1 MSFSGKC
8 LSHLQ
13 HPARHA
19 HRIPADAQPG
29 HRAPGHLRLQHD
41 PARPYQNADVAFCKP
56 APYVKRVI
64 RSFRSRAL
72 KRFFER
78 DDGSRLPPA
87 DLERIAI
94 ILDRRDAAMTPS
106 DMDLPGLRFHALA
119 GRMKGRYA
127 VTVRANWRITFAWD
141 EADGDAIEVDYEDY
155 H

>member
-1 MSFSGKC
+1 MASPVALAAVSPALTPACRLTNVLAAANGNTRPGK
-8 LSHLQ
+8 
-13 HPARHA
+13 
-19 HRIPADAQPG
+19 
-29 HRAPGHLRLQHD
+29 
-41 PARPYQNADVAFCKP
+41 PARPYRNADVAFCKP

-94 ILDRRDAAMTPS
+94 ILDRLDAAMTPS